1 MKALMAFGFGQP
13 WWLLLIP
20 VLAWWFW
27 RLGKNGPA
35 AAITHSSTGLLA
47 SLGRPRHGGPGRV
60 LRSLLFVSLALF
72 ILALAR
78 PRVPQGEQSD
88 PDTGVEI
95 VLAVDC
101 SGSMGT
107 EDFVL
112 GAKKISRR
120 DALLKAISEFVDGRG
135 HDRIGMI
142 GFAKDTYLLSPM
154 TTDGNWIKDVFK
166 LVTLKQTGT
175 AIGDGLVT
183 SVRMFDESH
192 APSKVIVL
200 VTDGMN
206 NSGCNPLDAA
216 EYARKKGVRVYAL
229 EIVSIQ
235 GIKTSNAGA
244 SPLAQVA
251 TKTGGQYFQAA
262 NTEALVQI
270 YQQIDRMEK
279 RPFEQNKNMLYDE
292 LYLWAVI
299 PGAILLLF
307 ELIAANTFWMRLP

>member
-1 MKALMAFGFGQP
+1 MKVLMAFGFGQP
-13 WWLLLIP
+13 WWLLLLP

-27 RLGKNGPA
+27 RLGRSGPT

-47 SLGRPRHGGPGRV
+47 SLGRPRYGGPGQV
-60 LRSLLFVSLALF
+60 LRSILFASLALF

-112 GAKKISRR
+112 GTKKISRR

-142 GFAKDTYLLSPM
+142 GFAKETYLLSPM

-166 LVTLKQTGT
+166 LVTLKAGT
-175 AIGDGLVT
+175 AIGDALVT
-183 SVRMFDESH
+183 SVRMFDESQ
-192 APSKVIVL
+192 APSKVIIL
-200 VTDGMN
+200 VTDGEN

-216 EYARKKGVRVYAL
+216 DYAKKKSVRVYAL
-229 EIVSIQ
+229 EIVNIG
-235 GIKTSNAGA
+235 GIKTSNVGA
-244 SPLAQVA
+244 KPLAQVA

-279 RPFEQNKNMLYDE
+279 SPFEQNKNML
-292 LYLWAVI
+292 
-299 PGAILLLF
+299 
-307 ELIAANTFWMRLP
+307 

>member
-1 MKALMAFGFGQP
+1 
-13 WWLLLIP
+13 
-20 VLAWWFW
+20 
-27 RLGKNGPA
+27 
-35 AAITHSSTGLLA
+35 
-47 SLGRPRHGGPGRV
+47 
-60 LRSLLFVSLALF
+60 
-72 ILALAR
+72 
-78 PRVPQGEQSD
+78 
-88 PDTGVEI
+88 
-95 VLAVDC
+95 
-101 SGSMGT
+101 MGT